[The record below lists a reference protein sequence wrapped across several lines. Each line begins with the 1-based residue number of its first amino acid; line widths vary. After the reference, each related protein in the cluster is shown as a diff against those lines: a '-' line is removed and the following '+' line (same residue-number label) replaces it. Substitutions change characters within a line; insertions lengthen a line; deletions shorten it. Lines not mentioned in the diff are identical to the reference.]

1 MSSNSRLVLLTL
13 LVSSFSSAYAA
24 RAEVPVVDLS
34 SRAQTQEAP
43 MNPGLEVDQSEAP
56 SRPAATHQNEPID
69 QRVLRLERQISNLAE
84 MNYSSKMEKI
94 QQEVAQLHG
103 QIEVQNHEL
112 GQLKDQ
118 VRNFYQD
125 LDSRLTKIQPETSV
139 GNDKTST
146 NLKTKPQI
154 TAKEPI
160 KEPEAD
166 VTANNGKELQSYE
179 TAFNLLNKKDYEKAI
194 LGFKSFIQDYPSS
207 SYTVNAHYWLGEIYY
222 LKDKPDQ
229 ANKEFQAIITNYPDN
244 PKVADA
250 LLKVALIS
258 MDAGNYAKAKV
269 NLAKVQKQFPG
280 STAAKIATLRLKEIK
295 QKS

>member
-1 MSSNSRLVLLTL
+1 MSNSRLVLLTL
-13 LVSSFSSAYAA
+13 LISSFSSAYAA

-34 SRAQTQEAP
+34 SRAQTQQETP
-43 MNPGLEVDQSEAP
+43 INSGLEVDQSEVPA
-56 SRPAATHQNEPID
+56 RPVATHQNEPID

-94 QQEVAQLHG
+94 QQELAQLQG

-125 LDSRLTKIQPETSV
+125 LDSRLAKIQPETSV
-139 GNDKTST
+139 GTDKTST
-146 NLKTKPQI
+146 NLKGKPQI
-154 TAKEPI
+154 TAKEPA
-160 KEPEAD
+160 KEAEPD
-166 VTANNGKELQSYE
+166 VAANNGKELQSYE
-179 TAFNLLNKKDYEKAI
+179 AAFNLLNKKDYEKAI
-194 LGFKSFIQDYPSS
+194 LGFKNFIQEYPSS
-207 SYTVNAHYWLGEIYY
+207 SYAVNAHYWLGEIYY

-229 ANKEFQAIITNYPDN
+229 ANKEFQTIIAAFPDN

-269 NLAKVQKQFPG
+269 NLVKVQKQFPG

-295 QKS
+295 QKG

>member
-1 MSSNSRLVLLTL
+1 MSNSRLVLLTL
-13 LVSSFSSAYAA
+13 LISSFSSAYAA

-34 SRAQTQEAP
+34 SRAQAQEAP
-43 MNPGLEVDQSEAP
+43 ANQGLEVDQSEAP
-56 SRPAATHQNEPID
+56 PRTASTHQNEPMD
-69 QRVLRLERQISNLAE
+69 QRVLRLERQVSNLAE

-94 QQEVAQLHG
+94 QQQVAQLQG
-103 QIEVQNHEL
+103 QLEVQNHEL

-125 LDSRLTKIQPETSV
+125 LDGRLTKIQPDAAAGS
-139 GNDKTST
+139 DKTSSS
-146 NLKTKPQI
+146 LKTKPQV
-154 TAKEPI
+154 TA

-166 VTANNGKELQSYE
+166 AAVTASNGKELQSYE
-179 TAFNLLNKKDYEKAI
+179 AAFNLLNKKDYEKAI

-207 SYTVNAHYWLGEIYY
+207 SYAVNAHYWLGEIYY

-229 ANKEFQAIITNYPDN
+229 ANKEFQTIVTNYPDS

-258 MDAGNYAKAKV
+258 MDAGNYSKAKI
-269 NLAKVQKQFPG
+269 NLVKVQKQFPG
-280 STAAKIATLRLKEIK
+280 TTAAKIATLRLKEIK
-295 QKS
+295 QKG